1 MQARRAPFLFGT
13 FAALLTAIFAAGC
26 VQVAQPSPTA
36 SLPSSSPAVEP
47 PVATPPVS
55 SFGTTASPSAGG
67 SIVFVRDSDIWLAA
81 PDGSGARQLTTDGGE
96 VGYHD
101 PSQAPDGSIF
111 ALRGT
116 NQLHHL
122 DRNGQ
127 PIADPVT
134 LITLENGA
142 EALEVAP
149 DGGHLAYVT
158 TGYGSIVDPRFGT
171 PTGTFIYGGSDI
183 ATTDGV
189 SVPDAATA
197 SMLFPSW
204 LDAETVVVSDGVSV
218 YVDRV
223 GSDPQLWVDGND
235 GCLTEFDCPSG
246 DKAQSSLSTSVVSPD
261 GRLLAYLSSPYFGD
275 GGRVMA
281 ALLSAPPAEP
291 GHGCLVTEQAGFSDP
306 GSFSADG
313 SQFVFDDT
321 RFDQT
326 SFDTVVGEG
335 VFAMD
340 VDTAAD
346 DCGASSARLIAPGG
360 AQPDWGAQAP

>member
-1 MQARRAPFLFGT
+1 
-13 FAALLTAIFAAGC
+13 
-26 VQVAQPSPTA
+26 
-36 SLPSSSPAVEP
+36 
-47 PVATPPVS
+47 
-55 SFGTTASPSAGG
+55 
-67 SIVFVRDSDIWLAA
+67 VFVRDSNIWLAA
-81 PDGSGARQLTTDGGE
+81 PDGSGARQLTTDGDE
-96 VGYHD
+96 AGYHD

-111 ALRGT
+111 VLRGT

-122 DRNGQ
+122 NRNGQ
-127 PIADPVT
+127 QIADAVT

-149 DGGHLAYVT
+149 DGAHLAYVT

-189 SVPDAATA
+189 SVPDAASA

-204 LDAETVVVSDGVSV
+204 LDAETVVVSDGVGV

-223 GSDPQLWVDGND
+223 GSDPQLWIDGND
-235 GCLTEFDCPSG
+235 GCLTEFDCPPG

-261 GRLLAYLSSPYFGD
+261 GRVVAYLSSPYFGD

-281 ALLSAPPAEP
+281 PLVSSPPEQP
-291 GHGCLVTEQAGFSDP
+291 GEGCLVTDQTGFSDP
-306 GSFSADG
+306 GSFSLDG
-313 SQFVFDDT
+313 AQFVFDDT
-321 RFDQT
+321 RFDET
-326 SFDTVVGEG
+326 TLETVVGQG
-335 VFAMD
+335 VFVMD
-340 VDTAAD
+340 VDATAD